1 MTATS
6 KPQGTKSIKY
16 VTTQSFVESSFFT
29 RLSQLKLDQFKLDSS
44 RVAVKGFITNPTKL
58 NKFNDIPILNFDQD
72 SFESTEDSL
81 KVYISGELLNVN
93 TIEEFKSLDK
103 PGLLNSW
110 GQEMYQ
116 DIIHSEVL
124 DYRKF
129 NKFHMLSFSDLK
141 KYKFYYWLAYPI
153 LSNTWSLNNAE
164 LEVDPGVIRLI
175 ESDLENGFHQFY
187 QLYDGKLHKRIDIDK
202 DHTFVFIDLCLNR
215 EKRSSNQVK
224 NYLYYLAYKGV
235 KEISLITYRR
245 NGTSVKESLSLDS
258 YSDPPKFSGW
268 ERTSQGKLSPK
279 LADLGSLI
287 DPMQLAE
294 QAVELNLKLMKWRIA
309 PDIDL
314 DIIKEQRVLLLGAG
328 TLGSYVARAL
338 MGWGVRRITF
348 VDNGRI
354 SYSNPV
360 RQPLFNF
367 EDCFSDNGQGEI
379 KALKAAENMK
389 KIFPGVDTVGYNL
402 EVPMIGHPVTDEPK
416 QKQNYETLCKLF
428 DENDVVFLLMDS
440 RESRWLPTLLGAVKD
455 KIVINAALGFD
466 SFLVMRHGSLKQL
479 ERLGCYYCNDVVA
492 PNDSLSDRTLDQMCT
507 VTRPGGALMASSLAI
522 ELLVSILQ
530 HPEKNIA
537 PHESQT
543 KFGKVPHQIRGFL
556 HNFEQTKL
564 YAPNYSHCSA
574 CSTAVIDAYKEG
586 GWLFVKQCLDSSQ
599 YLEDICGLTKVQE
612 EAELAT
618 KQLIEDMSLEDDE
631 DAEWLD

>member
-1 MTATS
+1 M
-6 KPQGTKSIKY
+6 
-16 VTTQSFVESSFFT
+16 
-29 RLSQLKLDQFKLDSS
+29 
-44 RVAVKGFITNPTKL
+44 
-58 NKFNDIPILNFDQD
+58 
-72 SFESTEDSL
+72 
-81 KVYISGELLNVN
+81 
-93 TIEEFKSLDK
+93 
-103 PGLLNSW
+103 
-110 GQEMYQ
+110 
-116 DIIHSEVL
+116 
-124 DYRKF
+124 
-129 NKFHMLSFSDLK
+129 
-141 KYKFYYWLAYPI
+141 
-153 LSNTWSLNNAE
+153 
-164 LEVDPGVIRLI
+164 
-175 ESDLENGFHQFY
+175 
-187 QLYDGKLHKRIDIDK
+187 
-202 DHTFVFIDLCLNR
+202 NR

-402 EVPMIGHPVTDEPK
+402 EVP
-416 QKQNYETLCKLF
+416 
-428 DENDVVFLLMDS
+428 
-440 RESRWLPTLLGAVKD
+440 
-455 KIVINAALGFD
+455 
-466 SFLVMRHGSLKQL
+466 
-479 ERLGCYYCNDVVA
+479 
-492 PNDSLSDRTLDQMCT
+492 
-507 VTRPGGALMASSLAI
+507 
-522 ELLVSILQ
+522 
-530 HPEKNIA
+530 
-537 PHESQT
+537 
-543 KFGKVPHQIRGFL
+543 
-556 HNFEQTKL
+556 
-564 YAPNYSHCSA
+564 
-574 CSTAVIDAYKEG
+574 
-586 GWLFVKQCLDSSQ
+586 
-599 YLEDICGLTKVQE
+599 
-612 EAELAT
+612 
-618 KQLIEDMSLEDDE
+618 
-631 DAEWLD
+631 